1 MKDSNNELYSQMIN
15 SCWSHQVFF
24 MRSYDIIQFK
34 TQNVSMSV
42 ISLKTFRMNDTEN
55 ICWEEFYW
63 CLKVHKYLVHFFLKE
78 KITDFCTH
86 MLSCNC
92 LFRMNNLH
100 APLEKIEIIPSILEQ
115 FELEPLLFIQN
126 NLHDMM
132 FI

>member
-1 MKDSNNELYSQMIN
+1 
-15 SCWSHQVFF
+15 
-24 MRSYDIIQFK
+24 
-34 TQNVSMSV
+34 MSV
-42 ISLKTFRMNDTEN
+42 ISLKTSRMNDTEN

-100 APLEKIEIIPSILEQ
+100 APLEKIKIIPCILEQ

>member
-1 MKDSNNELYSQMIN
+1 
-15 SCWSHQVFF
+15 
-24 MRSYDIIQFK
+24 MRSRDIIQFK

-55 ICWEEFYW
+55 ICWEEFDW
-63 CLKVHKYLVHFFLKE
+63 CLKVHKYLVHFFKKKKSL
-78 KITDFCTH
+78 IFVHICFY
-86 MLSCNC
+86 CNC

-100 APLEKIEIIPSILEQ
+100 APLEKIEIIPCILEQ

>member
-24 MRSYDIIQFK
+24 MRGRDIIQFK

-42 ISLKTFRMNDTEN
+42 ISLKTSRMNDTEN

-63 CLKVHKYLVHFFLKE
+63 CLKVHKYLVHFFFKE

-86 MLSCNC
+86 ML
-92 LFRMNNLH
+92 
-100 APLEKIEIIPSILEQ
+100 
-115 FELEPLLFIQN
+115 LLQLLIQN
-126 NLHDMM
+126 E
-132 FI
+132 

>member
-1 MKDSNNELYSQMIN
+1 
-15 SCWSHQVFF
+15 
-24 MRSYDIIQFK
+24 MRSRDIIQFK

-42 ISLKTFRMNDTEN
+42 ISLKTSRMNDTEN

-100 APLEKIEIIPSILEQ
+100 APLEKTEIIPCILEQ